1 MKQDSESNLNDSIVI
16 EVELSGKIGELPKP
30 YYQDEYVTLYHGDCR
45 ELLPLMPKV
54 DLVLTDPP
62 YGIGYDTAKAN
73 KPNQKQF
80 KVIVN
85 DDSFELA
92 KAVISWRSDNPM
104 VIFGAINFPKLLPS
118 KGRWICWD
126 KRCSE
131 KADKMLGSPFE
142 LAWSNRKSGY
152 DRMYRILHGGV
163 VNANGRGPR
172 FHPTEKPIVLMQR
185 IIEQDYKNA
194 EVILDPFAGSGTTL
208 IAVKR
213 LGKKAIGIEIE
224 EKYCEVAAKRLR
236 QEVLGL

>member
-1 MKQDSESNLNDSIVI
+1 MDAK
-16 EVELSGKIGELPKP
+16 PKP
-30 YYQDEYVTLYHGDCR
+30 YYQDDYVTLYHGDCR
-45 ELLPLMPKV
+45 DILPHLEPV

-163 VNANGRGPR
+163 VNANGKGPR

-224 EKYCEVAAKRLR
+224 EKYCELAASRLR
-236 QEVLGL
+236 QEVLPL